1 MIVNNFVYGDANR
14 IFINTDMGCNAG
26 CKYCY
31 LPSLN
36 IVHGERR
43 ISVSKAI
50 ELVNNLGCYMP
61 GQRGSIISIGCY
73 SECMD
78 QDNITDTIALIK
90 YFVEKKNFVQLAT
103 KKKII
108 DSFFKEIIKYEN
120 VRKYLW
126 IYVSLPTITNS
137 HILELGTDSP
147 YDRIKNF
154 DLCRKY
160 GIHNVLYIK
169 PYLNGITIQ
178 DVIQYNELIRE
189 YNIPV
194 VVGNGLSIEPT
205 PKHAVVGEKRL
216 YEHSE
221 KDMEKFITKIKNNI
235 DVYLHSTDCLKLRK
249 D

>member
-1 MIVNNFVYGDANR
+1 MLVNNFVYGDTNR
-14 IFINTDMGCNAG
+14 IFINTDLGCNAE

-31 LPSLN
+31 LPLLN

-43 ISVSKAI
+43 ISASKAI
-50 ELVNNLGCYMP
+50 ELVNNSGYYVP
-61 GQRGSIISIGCY
+61 GPKGSIISIGCY

-90 YFVEKKNFVQLAT
+90 YFVGKKNFVQLAT
-103 KKKII
+103 KRKITN
-108 DSFFKEIIKYEN
+108 SFFKKFIKCEN
-120 VRKYLW
+120 VKKYLW

-147 YDRIKNF
+147 YDRIENF

-160 GIHNVLYIK
+160 SIHSVIYIK
-169 PYLNGITIQ
+169 PYLKGITIQ
-178 DVIQYNELIRE
+178 DVVRYNELIRK
-189 YNIPV
+189 YNIPI
-194 VVGNGLSIEPT
+194 VVGNVLSIKPT
-205 PKHAVVGEKRL
+205 SQHALVGEKRL

-221 KDMEKFITKIKNNI
+221 KDMENFITQIENNI
-235 DVYLHSTDCLKLRK
+235 GVYLHSTDCLNLRR